1 MAGYSRMIIMSMSEE
16 EIREVLSK
24 QSDTLPD
31 HTVSMMIE
39 ELKKRAEMAEE
50 EEQTADETS
59 DALAKEQLPEEDLS
73 KEDAEW
79 DDEEENADAE
89 EQEEEALDEELS
101 DEEREAKRLEKQIKA
116 LEMEQKDRKKT
127 LILACVGT
135 AVAALAI
142 VGFMVYLA
150 VSGQL

>member
-79 DDEEENADAE
+79 DDEEEDSE

>member
-1 MAGYSRMIIMSMSEE
+1 MAGYSRMVIMSMSEE

-24 QSDTLPD
+24 EIDTLPD

-39 ELKKRAEMAEE
+39 ELKKRAEMTEE
-50 EEQTADETS
+50 EEAQIADES
-59 DALAKEQLPEEDLS
+59 IEEQLPEEDLS
-73 KEDAEW
+73 DEDTQW
-79 DDEEENADAE
+79 DDEEEDEDADD
-89 EQEEEALDEELS
+89 QEDDALDEDLS
-101 DEEREAKRLEKQIKA
+101 DEEREAKRLEKQIA
-116 LEMEQKDRKKT
+116 SLEQEQKERKKT